1 MIFDLQSRAE
11 LKAGWPLLVACAVGV
26 GCSAVALPFYSIGP
40 LTKPIAASTGWSR
53 SEIQFAIVFS
63 SGIGALVSPFVGWL
77 IERYGPRKVALPSL
91 LGVAAGLFVASL
103 AATLHLFWA
112 GYALSAILGAG
123 SNPVLW
129 SRVIAGS
136 FNRARGFALGLAL
149 VGTAFVALLLPNL
162 VAALEPSYGWRST
175 LRVISAL
182 PVLVAF
188 PTVFMLLRPQVQATS
203 VGEAQ
208 KVAGVEVGDALRGY
222 RFWLL
227 TASILGGYL
236 AISGAGPNLVPAFT
250 DRGIATSTAA
260 AVASSYAIAMIPG
273 RICVGF
279 LMDRFWAP
287 AVACI
292 VLILPAAGCLVLSHS
307 SSIPMLVF
315 ACSLLGLAAG
325 AELDVLAF
333 LTARYFGLRHYPKIY
348 ALSYVAL
355 ATGSATAPTIFSHLQ
370 QSTGTY
376 ATSFTIAGLLFVI
389 AGLLMLLLGRYP
401 RQLGGTD
408 Q

>member
-1 MIFDLQSRAE
+1 MFDSDARAE
-11 LKAGWPLLVACAVGV
+11 LRAGWPLLIACAVGV

-40 LTKPIAASTGWSR
+40 LTKPIAAATGWTR

-63 SGIGALVSPFVGWL
+63 SGIGALVSPLVGWV
-77 IERYGPRKVALPSL
+77 IERYGPRRVALPSL
-91 LGVAAGLFVASL
+91 VGVAAGLFIASL
-103 AATLHLFWA
+103 ATSLHMFWA

-129 SRVIAGS
+129 SRVVAGN
-136 FNRARGFALGLAL
+136 FKRARGFALGLAL

-162 VAALEPSYGWRST
+162 VAAVEPHYGWRAT

-182 PVLVAF
+182 PVIVALPLVF
-188 PTVFMLLRPQVQATS
+188 VLLRPQEHSARAAAERTATS
-203 VGEAQ
+203 
-208 KVAGVEVGDALRGY
+208 GVEVSEALRGY
-222 RFWLL
+222 RFWIL

-250 DRGIATSTAA
+250 DRGIATTLAAGIAST
-260 AVASSYAIAMIPG
+260 YAIAMIPG
-273 RICVGF
+273 RICVGY

-287 AVACI
+287 AVACV
-292 VLILPAAGCLVLSHS
+292 VLLLPAVGCIILSHS
-307 SSIPMLVF
+307 NSISLLIL
-315 ACSLLGLAAG
+315 ACALLGLAAG

-376 ATSFTIAGLLFVI
+376 ATSFIISAALFVV
-389 AGLLMLLLGRYP
+389 AGTLMLMLGRYP
-401 RQLGGTD
+401 RDLGDT
-408 Q
+408 